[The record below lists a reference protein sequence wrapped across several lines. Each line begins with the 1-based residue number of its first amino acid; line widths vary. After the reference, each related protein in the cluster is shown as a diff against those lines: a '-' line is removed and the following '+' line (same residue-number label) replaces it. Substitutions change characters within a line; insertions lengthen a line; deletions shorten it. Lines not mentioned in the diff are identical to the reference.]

1 MEKRYWSYSFVSPL
15 FMFGE
20 VLMETTIPLV
30 MAQIVDVGIKNSDSD
45 FVIRYGLLM
54 VVMASFSL
62 FCGAMCGRISSLA
75 AFGFSKNLRKKLFK
89 RVQDFSFSNMDRF
102 GTDSLVT
109 RLTTDVTNL
118 QNMYQNVI
126 RTAVRSPI
134 MLIFG
139 TVMACRINARL
150 ALIFFIVIPVLAAVL
165 IAIVRIVYPRFREM
179 LKKYDN
185 LNRVVQENLIAIRVV
200 KAFVRGEHENAK
212 FDAIAEDLQRT
223 QVSAEKIV
231 ILNMPIMHLMIYGCI
246 VSALW
251 FGGNMVLSGS
261 MQVGGLISFISY
273 ITQILMSLMML
284 SRLFVM
290 FILSRTSLSRVMEII
305 DEKVEII
312 SPVIL
317 SEAKN
322 PQICTDLHRLEYKTE
337 AGKVSPT
344 LQPPTAFS
352 APPSAGTPR
361 NAPCDIDFQHV
372 FFSYDK
378 KMEHAVLSDINL
390 SIPQGSTVG
399 ILGGTG
405 SSKST
410 LVQLIPRLYEVTGG
424 AVLVGG
430 KDVREWNLTDL
441 RKKIGFVL
449 QKNTLFSGTI
459 AENLRWGNE
468 NATDED
474 LIAACQA
481 SDAHGFV
488 SSFPA
493 GYQTDLGQG
502 GVNLSGGQKQRL
514 CIARALVKK
523 PSILILDDSTSAVDT
538 ATDLRIRNALRSSLP
553 ETTKLII
560 AQRIASVQDADC
572 IIVLDAGT
580 INGIGTHEELMQNN
594 QIYREVYESQM
605 SEN

>member
-1 MEKRYWSYSFVSPL
+1 MSLVKKITSGMETRYWLYSFVSPL
-15 FMFGE
+15 FMVGE

-30 MAQIVDVGIKNSDSD
+30 MAQIVDVGIKNADSD

-89 RVQDFSFSNMDRF
+89 KVQDFSFSNMDRF

-118 QNMYQNVI
+118 QNMYQNLI

-134 MLIFG
+134 MMIFG
-139 TVMACRINARL
+139 TIMAFSINARL
-150 ALIFFIVIPVLAAVL
+150 ALIFFIVIPILAVVLALIVVL
-165 IAIVRIVYPRFREM
+165 SYPRFRLM
-179 LKKYDN
+179 LAKYDR
-185 LNRVVQENLIAIRVV
+185 LNKIVQENLIAIRVV
-200 KAFVRGEHENAK
+200 KAFVRGAHENEK
-212 FDAIAEDLQRT
+212 FDAVAEDLQRT

-246 VSALW
+246 VSTLW
-251 FGGNMVLSGS
+251 FGGNMVVSEN
-261 MQVGGLISFISY
+261 MQVGALISFISY
-273 ITQILMSLMML
+273 VTQILMSLMML
-284 SRLFVM
+284 SRLFIM
-290 FILSRTSLSRVMEII
+290 FIMSRASLTRIMEVL
-305 DEKVEII
+305 EEEIEI
-312 SPVIL
+312 
-317 SEAKN
+317 EN
-322 PQICTDLHRLEYKTE
+322 
-337 AGKVSPT
+337 GKVKIENTKS
-344 LQPPTAFS
+344 
-352 APPSAGTPR
+352 
-361 NAPCDIDFQHV
+361 PCDIDFQHV

-378 KMEHAVLSDINL
+378 KMEHAVLSDISL

-410 LVQLIPRLYEVTGG
+410 LVQLIPRLYEVTSG

-430 KDVREWNLTDL
+430 KDVREWDVTDL

-459 AENLRWGNE
+459 AENVRWGNE

-474 LIAACQA
+474 LIAACMA

-493 GYQTDLGQG
+493 GYDTDVGQG

-523 PSILILDDSTSAVDT
+523 PDILILDDSTSAVDT

-553 ETTKLII
+553 KTTKLII
-560 AQRIASVQDADC
+560 AQRIASVQDADF

-580 INGIGTHEELMQNN
+580 INGIGTHDELMKNN
-594 QIYREVYESQM
+594 QIYREVYDSQM